1 MCLGFSLKVLL
12 SLTIVLQDFLVVLVE
27 QGAKYTDIEYENI
40 LNLYAR
46 SQAVIDKEANKQRLA
61 KLKEILKELRINQQ
75 TTVWANRI

>member
-1 MCLGFSLKVLL
+1 MCSGFSLKVLL

-27 QGAKYTDIEYENI
+27 QGAKYTDTEYENI

-75 TTVWANRI
+75 TTV